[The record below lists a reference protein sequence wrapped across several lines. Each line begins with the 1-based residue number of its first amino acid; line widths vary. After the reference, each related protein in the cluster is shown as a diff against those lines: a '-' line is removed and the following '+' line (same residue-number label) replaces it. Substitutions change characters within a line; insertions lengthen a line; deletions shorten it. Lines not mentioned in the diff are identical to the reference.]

1 MRRVL
6 SGEKIVNVAKEL
18 DINYGNAKCI
28 MAAERKKRLRIK
40 SGRIRKLRSPRLLKL
55 FVVEKRFKPTA
66 GRSIAAV
73 SHLGRSIR
81 SQEAPDRKPLM
92 VNIPIESDPKM
103 CPQRLIGP
111 KSHKI

>member
-6 SGEKIVNVAKEL
+6 AGEKIVTVAREL

-28 MAAERKKRLRIK
+28 MAAERKKRLRSK

-55 FVVEKRFKPTA
+55 FVVERLFRPVS

-73 SHLGRSIR
+73 SHLGRPTCAQR
-81 SQEAPDRKPLM
+81 APTRKPLI
-92 VNIPIESDPKM
+92 VNIHCDSDSQAVGAP
-103 CPQRLIGP
+103 PIGP
-111 KSHKI
+111 KSHVL